1 MNKTA
6 QKEKN
11 EEIKEYLSRTGIRK
25 IPELDTALLE
35 TFGQEEGGKHIE
47 RLTELFER
55 SEERLLFGTGNTAY
69 LHRQEELV
77 DYLNQSLQMSLLAAS
92 FYDRVF
98 FRRIMEYLCE
108 YDSFW
113 KGDIFDIG
121 CGNGILTC
129 FLALQHT
136 DSYVTGADLSQNAVF
151 VAGELAGKLSVGNVR
166 FTVPDA
172 LSNRKCDTLFSSRT
186 VHENV
191 AWTALSE
198 VRKKAALSVEEQER
212 RHRKYAQELSAFVK
226 PQGYLVSV
234 ERYDDD
240 SAYAGLLRALERL
253 GFVQVKGTRMQFSC
267 KNGDDPATF
276 QAMIFQKTV

>member
-1 MNKTA
+1 M
-6 QKEKN
+6 QN

-25 IPELDTALLE
+25 ITELDTALLE
-35 TFGQEEGGKHIE
+35 TFGQEEGRKHIE

-55 SEERLLFGTGNTAY
+55 SEERLLYGTGNTVY

-77 DYLNQSLQMSLLAAS
+77 DYLNQSLQMSLLAAA

-98 FRRIMEYLCE
+98 FRRVMEYLCE

-113 KGDIFDIG
+113 RGDILDIG

-129 FLALQHT
+129 FLALRHA
-136 DSYVTGADLSQNAVF
+136 DSCVTGVDLSRNAIS
-151 VAGELAGKLSVGNVR
+151 VAEELAGKLSVGNVH
-166 FTVPDA
+166 FTGPDE
-172 LSNRKCDTLFSSRT
+172 LVRRKCDTLFSSRT

-198 VRKKAALSVEEQER
+198 VHKKAALSVEEQEKQ
-212 RHRKYAQELSAFVK
+212 HRKYAQELSVFVR

-240 SAYAGLLRALERL
+240 SAYAGLLCALERA
-253 GFVQVKGTRMQFSC
+253 GFAPVKGTRMQFSC
-267 KNGDDPATF
+267 KNGDESATF
-276 QAMIFQKTV
+276 QAMIFQKTRC